1 MKSKIYAFVLLFFMS
16 VILTAQ
22 DNAMQILN
30 GPWKFTYDDKNEGF
44 DKEYYNIDPDKSD
57 WKTVVIPTFWGDAE
71 YDGIGWYART
81 FTPDEKYKGNNVAV
95 FFECVDD
102 DADVY
107 LNGEKIIEHKGY
119 NVRFNKD
126 ITGKLK
132 FGQKNTLVV
141 KITDGGGAGGLCGEV
156 YLQEFRDSQ
165 DLMKSKY
172 FSRES
177 TPLPGWAENT
187 LIYELYVRAHSKKG
201 DFITVI
207 DDLPR
212 LKKLGVGCIWFMPVF
227 PIGDVK
233 RKGTMGSPYA
243 IKDFMEVNPEYG
255 TKADFQR
262 LIDAAHDHGIRVIID
277 IACNHSAWD
286 NWLLKEHPEYYTKNE
301 NGNIVHPAGTDWT
314 DVADFNYDNA
324 DLREYM
330 WKALEYWVRDLDIDG
345 YRCDVAELVPDDF
358 WAEAYKRLSAIKPD
372 ILMLAE
378 GAHPRL
384 HINGFNLT
392 YAWNY
397 RMTIAKILENKQK
410 PEYLAEVM
418 EKDHYRYPKN
428 TKHMIFTENHD
439 KKRTVEFFG
448 DDKDLLAAVLNL
460 SLPGIPMIYDGQE
473 VGAEQTPSLFEKE
486 PIEWDFDNHYY
497 EFYNQYFQIRQ
508 NNHAFSKGK
517 FQITNTNQPDKVLA
531 YSRITDHNRVLIIG
545 NITGEKV
552 SVRIQSEIREFQHLM
567 GEIPVFTNGSLRLE
581 LPANGFSVIKTQ

>member
-1 MKSKIYAFVLLFFMS
+1 MLLFFTS

-22 DNAMQILN
+22 DKNMQNLN
-30 GPWKFTYDDKNEGF
+30 GRWKFTYDDKNIGIQ
-44 DKEYYNIDPDKSD
+44 KEYYRIDPDDTD
-57 WKTVVIPTFWGDAE
+57 WKTVEIPTFWGDAE
-71 YDGIGWYART
+71 YDGIGWYARN
-81 FTPDEKYKGNNVAV
+81 FVPDEKFQGKKVAI

-107 LNGEKIIEHKGY
+107 LNGEKIIVHKGY

-132 FGQKNTLVV
+132 FGQKNSLVV

-156 YLQEFRDSQ
+156 CLREFKDSQ

-187 LIYELYVRAHSKKG
+187 LIYELYVRAHSQKG
-201 DFITVI
+201 DFISVI

-212 LKKLGVGCIWFMPVF
+212 LKELGVGCIWFMPVF
-227 PIGDVK
+227 PIGEVK
-233 RKGTMGSPYA
+233 RKGSAGSPYA

-255 TKADFQR
+255 TKADFQQ
-262 LIDAAHDHGIRVIID
+262 LIDAAHDYDIRVIID

-286 NWLLKEHPEYYTKNE
+286 NWLLKEHPEYYNRND
-301 NGNIVHPAGTDWT
+301 NGEIIHPAGTDWT
-314 DVADFNYDNA
+314 DVADFNYEND

-330 WKALEYWVRDLDIDG
+330 WNVLEYWVRDLNIDG

-392 YAWNY
+392 YAWNF
-397 RMTIAKILENKQK
+397 RMTIAKILEGKQK
-410 PEYLAEVM
+410 PAYLAEVM
-418 EKDHYRYPKN
+418 EKDYFRYPKN
-428 TKHMIFTENHD
+428 TRHMIFTENHD
-439 KKRTVEFFG
+439 KQRTVEFFG
-448 DDKDLLAAVLNL
+448 DDKALLAAVLNL

-473 VGAEQTPSLFEKE
+473 VGAEHTPSLFEKE
-486 PIEWDFDNHYY
+486 PINWDFDNHYY
-497 EFYNQYFQIRQ
+497 KFYNQYFQIRK
-508 NNHAFSKGK
+508 NNPAFAKGK

-531 YSRITDHNRVLIIG
+531 YSRISENNRILIIG
-545 NITGEKV
+545 NISGEKV
-552 SVRIQSEIREFQHLM
+552 VVSTELEINNFEHLM
-567 GEIPVFTNGSLRLE
+567 GGIPVLDNGSLRLE
-581 LPANGFSVIKTQ
+581 LPAYGFSVIDVQ